1 MERIE
6 ELSFDG
12 IARGV
17 PHHGNDAPRRP
28 RRRWPIV
35 LAMALTTLLLAC
47 GGAWAYWMWDHHWRL
62 VPVRVND
69 ATFKVRVDTTL
80 GALLAD
86 NNDFGHKPGRLL
98 AITGDVVDERG
109 GEPMTVTL
117 NGSPVAAESFDGT
130 PLPEPATVTV
140 MSGGDVTEGYDVR
153 HDPVPHGADVG
164 SGGSIQRLVRTGKDG
179 VREVWVG
186 RSSKKEVDKGVIE
199 QPVDLVVEAIN
210 PRPAGRKVIALTFD
224 DGPSQYTGRILDVL
238 KDKGVK
244 ATFFNLGQ
252 NAANN
257 AAAARRVVSEGHQ
270 LASHSNSHPN
280 MPDLDRD
287 AIRADIGAGFD
298 ALRAAADVDTKVFRA
313 PYGAFGEQQWRD
325 AADLID
331 MNVLWDIDTLDWKR
345 PGAEAIVKTVLGNA
359 HNGAIVL
366 MHDGG
371 GDRSQDIEA
380 LPDIIDKLREQGY
393 EFVTVE
399 QLAAKA

>member
-1 MERIE
+1 MVILPLSRAATGTGPRYGEIHCVFAHTTGTHRMPEPLPHARIRPVSSALPGTRRVQSATRLLSNNDDIAGVHLLPGHPAQHQPHHIALPRHVDALAERFDATIVVSPTTDALSAPTTTAASPLRHAHTGPRTKSTRSYHGVNTHWSEGIMERIE

-17 PHHGNDAPRRP
+17 PHHGNDVPRRP

-35 LAMALTTLLLAC
+35 LSIALTTLLLAC

-117 NGSPVAAESFDGT
+117 NGSPVTAESFDGT

-140 MSGGDVTEGYDVR
+140 TSGGDVTEGYDVR

-224 DGPSQYTGRILDVL
+224 DGR
-238 KDKGVK
+238 
-244 ATFFNLGQ
+244 
-252 NAANN
+252 
-257 AAAARRVVSEGHQ
+257 
-270 LASHSNSHPN
+270 AS
-280 MPDLDRD
+280 
-287 AIRADIGAGFD
+287 IRGGFS
-298 ALRAAADVDTKVFRA
+298 TC
-313 PYGAFGEQQWRD
+313 
-325 AADLID
+325 
-331 MNVLWDIDTLDWKR
+331 
-345 PGAEAIVKTVLGNA
+345 
-359 HNGAIVL
+359 
-366 MHDGG
+366 
-371 GDRSQDIEA
+371 
-380 LPDIIDKLREQGY
+380 
-393 EFVTVE
+393 
-399 QLAAKA
+399 

>member
-35 LAMALTTLLLAC
+35 LTIALTTLLLAC

-117 NGSPVAAESFDGT
+117 NGSPVAAEAFDGT

-179 VREVWVG
+179 VREIWVG

-287 AIRADIGAGFD
+287 AMRADIGAGFD
-298 ALRAAADVDTKVFRA
+298 ALRAAAEVDTKVFRA

-345 PGAEAIVKTVLGNA
+345 PGAEAIVKTVLDNA

-380 LPDIIDKLREQGY
+380 LPDIIDGLREQGY

-399 QLAAKA
+399 QLAAMA